1 MGFFLF
7 IIAYLLYWPLTLI
20 NYFVVENKKGYF
32 KSSAITID
40 KLANREFRTLW
51 NKTLKKEN
59 GYKFGAENETI
70 SSALGK
76 NQRDNTL
83 TKTGKRLVKILDTLE
98 EDHCLNSI
106 ENSNEKHIV

>member
-1 MGFFLF
+1 MLGFLLF
-7 IIAYLLYWPLTLI
+7 IIAYLLYWPLTII
-20 NYFVVENKKGYF
+20 NFCYVENKKGYF
-32 KSSAITID
+32 RSSAITID

-83 TKTGKRLVKILDTLE
+83 TKTGIKLVWLLDKIE
-98 EDHCLNSI
+98 KNHCLKSI
-106 ENSNEKHIV
+106 NL

>member
-1 MGFFLF
+1 MGVLLF

-51 NKTLKKEN
+51 NKTLRLES
-59 GYKFGAENETI
+59 GYSFGAENETI

-76 NQRDNTL
+76 NIQMQAL
-83 TKTGKRLVKILDTLE
+83 TKTGKILVFILTK
-98 EDHCLNSI
+98 DHCIDAIEINS
-106 ENSNEKHIV
+106 K

>member
-1 MGFFLF
+1 MLGFLLF

-51 NKTLKKEN
+51 NNTLKMEN
-59 GYKFGAENETI
+59 GYLFGAENETI

-76 NQRDNTL
+76 NQRDKTL
-83 TKTGKRLVKILDTLE
+83 TKTGKVLVWILDII
-98 EDHCLNSI
+98 EDNHCLKSI
-106 ENSNEKHIV
+106 NN

>member
-1 MGFFLF
+1 MGFLLY
-7 IIAYLLYWPLTLI
+7 IIACILYVPLSI
-20 NYFVVENKKGYF
+20 WNYCLVENKKGYF

-51 NKTLKKEN
+51 NKKLRIES

-76 NQRDNTL
+76 NQRDETL
-83 TKTGKRLVKILDTLE
+83 TKTGKRLVTVLDFFE

-106 ENSNEKHIV
+106 ENNIN

>member
-1 MGFFLF
+1 MINFILF
-7 IIAYLLYWPLTLI
+7 IVAYILYLPLSLW
-20 NYFVVENKKGYF
+20 NFCLVENKKGYF
-32 KSSAITID
+32 ISSAITID

-51 NKTLKKEN
+51 NKKLRNES

-83 TKTGKRLVKILDTLE
+83 TKSGKLLVKFLDFFE
-98 EDHCLNSI
+98 KDHCLKSI
-106 ENSNEKHIV
+106 ENPL